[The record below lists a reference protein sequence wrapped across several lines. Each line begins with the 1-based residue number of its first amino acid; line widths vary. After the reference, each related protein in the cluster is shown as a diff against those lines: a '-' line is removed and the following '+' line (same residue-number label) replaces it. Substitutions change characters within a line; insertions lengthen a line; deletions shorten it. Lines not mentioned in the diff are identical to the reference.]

1 MAQNKKQAVLV
12 SPDGDREWTP
22 ESPAEATNLKARGWT
37 VKAPAKSSTTKS
49 DK

>member
-1 MAQNKKQAVLV
+1 MAQNKKTVLV
-12 SPDGDREWTP
+12 SPDGGREWTP
-22 ESPAEATNLKARGWT
+22 ENATEATNLKARGWT